1 MLTTLT
7 ALMLAAIL
15 ITIITSMATFSITS
29 VTAQLT
35 AGNNN
40 NNSSTTDVTSILNA
54 TTTTTTTT
62 FQSNVDSIRV
72 QVPNG
77 WVVDDI
83 DNTDSN
89 IQQMEKSRGAVELAV
104 LCPQGETLPKIGGGI
119 ECSNGAENDVMIG
132 RFADLGSRPEFSALV
147 RENKSI
153 TISDLLAYYIQFVEQ
168 FNFKNFRLLENT
180 DRAVN
185 VTDPQTNQ
193 TIAIAP
199 AKYVETSYVSPL
211 GAPLREI
218 DLFVLGN
225 DGNTGYILNA
235 AVSTR
240 TNLSPPPEEL
250 TPEQQQ
256 IFDSFELLP
265 PPIITV
271 TAAG

>member
-15 ITIITSMATFSITS
+15 ITIITIMATFSITS

-40 NNSSTTDVTSILNA
+40 NNSSTSDVTSIPNA
-54 TTTTTTTT
+54 TTTV
-62 FQSNVDSIRV
+62 FQSNVDGIRV

-77 WVVDDI
+77 WVVDDK
-83 DNTDSN
+83 DNTDPN
-89 IQQMEKSRGAVELAV
+89 IQQMERSRGAIELAV

-119 ECSNGAENDVMIG
+119 VCSDGAENYVMIG
-132 RFADLGSRPEFSALV
+132 RFADLGSRPEFSVLV

-199 AKYVETSYVSPL
+199 AKHVETSYVSPL
-211 GAPLREI
+211 GTPLREI

-240 TNLSPPPEEL
+240 TNLSPSPEEL